1 MSKTTETN
9 TTESATEIRKTEQKQ
24 QLIEQLKKVP
34 VIQIACEKLG
44 ISRMTY
50 YRWHKE
56 DEDFAKEADMAI
68 TDGSG
73 LVNDLAES
81 QLMTAIKN
89 GNMTAIIFWLKHH
102 HKAYATKVEVT
113 ARFQQPLEAL
123 TPEQQS
129 LVEQALQLAGLTA
142 ESENSS
148 EPLTINA
155 PPSEADQSDE

>member
-1 MSKTTETN
+1 M
-9 TTESATEIRKTEQKQ
+9 ATEPKSAAEIKKCEQKQ

-34 VIQIACEKLG
+34 IIQIACEKLG

-56 DEDFAKEADMAI
+56 DEEFADAADQAI
-68 TDGSG
+68 ADGSG

-102 HKAYATKVEVT
+102 HRNYATKVEVT
-113 ARFQQPLEAL
+113 AKLQQPLEAL
-123 TPEQQS
+123 TPDQQA

-142 ESENSS
+142 ENDNE
-148 EPLTINA
+148 LITIN
-155 PPSEADQSDE
+155 SKQNGKQSTE

>member
-1 MSKTTETN
+1 M
-9 TTESATEIRKTEQKQ
+9 ATEPKSAAEIKKCEQKQ

-34 VIQIACEKLG
+34 IIQIACEKLG

-56 DEDFAKEADMAI
+56 DEEFADAADQAI
-68 TDGSG
+68 ADGSG

-89 GNMTAIIFWLKHH
+89 GNVTAIIFWLKHH
-102 HKAYATKVEVT
+102 HRNYATKVEVT
-113 ARFQQPLEAL
+113 AKLQQPLEAL
-123 TPEQQS
+123 TPDQQA

-142 ESENSS
+142 ENDNE
-148 EPLTINA
+148 LITIN
-155 PPSEADQSDE
+155 SKQNGKQSTE